1 MSERKSTTLERIENN
16 RKLTSDTDFEFFY
29 ALQQGLLL
37 ALKELERLDE
47 MQYRAAQQHLNKQRA
62 ANASFRERGQTKSSM

>member
-1 MSERKSTTLERIENN
+1 MSERKPVTLKRIENN

-37 ALKELERLDE
+37 ALKELGQLDE

-62 ANASFRERGQTKSSM
+62 ANIRVRERGQVKSSM